1 MVLTRPPVALCL
13 PVSECSLP
21 LCGHCVSLCLYI
33 CVTCNVVLYCEWE
46 IALLYCEWETA
57 LLYCGWEIALLYCE
71 WETALLH
78 CEWEI
83 ALLYCEW
90 ETDRLYFEWEI
101 ALLYCEWETALLY
114 SEWEIALLYSEWE
127 IAWRLTAYFCN
138 EHTVLVSVCS
148 LMQTKKSSLIGDV
161 LLLLFCL
168 FFNEE
173 KPQTCLWIVRD
184 WTETIW
190 L

>member
-1 MVLTRPPVALCL
+1 MGWPSYGNQIKASGFDPPVALCPL
-13 PVSECSLP
+13 ISECGLP

-33 CVTCNVVLYCEWE
+33 CVTCDVVLYLEWE

-57 LLYCGWEIALLYCE
+57 
-71 WETALLH
+71 
-78 CEWEI
+78 
-83 ALLYCEW
+83 
-90 ETDRLYFEWEI
+90 RLYFEWEI
-101 ALLYCEWETALLY
+101 VLLY

-127 IAWRLTAYFCN
+127 IALCWSLTACFCN
-138 EHTVLVSVCS
+138 GHTVLVSVCS
-148 LMQTKKSSLIGDV
+148 LMQSTKSSLIGAV
-161 LLLLFCL
+161 LLLLMLLLLFCL